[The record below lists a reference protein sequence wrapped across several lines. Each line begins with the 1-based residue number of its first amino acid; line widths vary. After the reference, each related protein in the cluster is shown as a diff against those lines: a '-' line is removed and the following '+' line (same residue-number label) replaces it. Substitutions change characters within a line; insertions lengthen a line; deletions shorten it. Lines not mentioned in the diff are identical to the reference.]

1 MPKRPLEDGDGS
13 LHLQYC
19 IFDWDDNVV
28 HMPTRIWMES
38 VCDGTPVPLSTAE
51 YAVRRNDPELRHG
64 EGAFREFRD
73 ETGSFS
79 AQLKE
84 AMLGEKWRAP
94 AFGAFKECLLRG
106 RLFAIVTARGHGELV
121 MRSAIGSFVEKIL
134 TPEERDT
141 MLQSLRAFNSN
152 SGREVATDLVEDYL
166 SQCHFVGVS
175 SPEFQALSGTT
186 STEEGKKYAVRRF
199 VKAIV
204 ETVDDVFVRKGKTIA
219 TISFG
224 MSDDDRKNV
233 EVTDALMRDE
243 LSPLYANV
251 KFVVYD
257 TGGGKVRKLK
267 HHISDPTSPVRAV
280 KPVEALSV

>member
-38 VCDGTPVPLSTAE
+38 VSDGAPVPLSTAE
-51 YAVRRNDPELRHG
+51 YAVRRNDPELRHA

-84 AMLGEKWRAP
+84 AMLGEKWQAP

-106 RLFAIVTARGHGELV
+106 RLFAIVTARGHGALV
-121 MRSAIGSFVEKIL
+121 MRNAVGSFVEAIL
-134 TPEERDT
+134 TPGERDT

-152 SGREVATDLVEDYL
+152 SGREVTTDLVEDYL

-267 HHISDPTSPVRAV
+267 HHISDPSSPVRAV
-280 KPVEALSV
+280 KPVAPLSQ